1 MALKYVSAIG
11 PLQHLNTQ
19 LVTAKELLREGTV
32 RAPTR
37 AAQDKTNVRSM
48 RPTSAVLVNTK
59 GSLISSQ
66 ASLELPVM
74 MAPPVMPQI
83 GYLTHEHFDQVI
95 PLHGAPNAQNRYG
108 MEYYVVTNSAGRI
121 KLCTAQDRD
130 LWSGDTVEVPGL
142 PGAWRVTLFEPRY
155 NYPQI
160 G

>member
-1 MALKYVSAIG
+1 MALKYVSAPG
-11 PLQHLNTQ
+11 PLQHLNTK

-37 AAQDKTNVRSM
+37 AANAKTDVRAM
-48 RPTSAVLVNTK
+48 RPTTSTG
-59 GSLISSQ
+59 GSILRGAGATLQ
-66 ASLELPVM
+66 LPIM
-74 MAPPVMPQI
+74 MAPPVMPQL

-95 PLHGAPNAQNRYG
+95 PLHGAPNSQNRYG

-155 NYPQI
+155 TDPQM